1 VIAVE
6 VTCWRV
12 YGWSRGRWTLRST
25 HATQDDAAE
34 HAEALC
40 HRTKIPTKVRMA
52 TTKQMM
58 PTPAP
63 PPGEA
68 QRFREQRFDS
78 MHLRR
83 QAFTYFKSGANGTE
97 LMAPHDE

>member
-1 VIAVE
+1 MIAVE

-25 HATQDDAAE
+25 HETQEDAEE
-34 HAEALC
+34 HAEALR
-40 HRTKIPTKVRMA
+40 HRSKISTRVRMA
-52 TTKQMM
+52 TTKRMM
-58 PTPAP
+58 PTPALP
-63 PPGEA
+63 PSEA
-68 QRFREQRFDS
+68 QRFREKQFDS

-83 QAFTYFKSGANGTE
+83 QAFAYFKSGANGTE